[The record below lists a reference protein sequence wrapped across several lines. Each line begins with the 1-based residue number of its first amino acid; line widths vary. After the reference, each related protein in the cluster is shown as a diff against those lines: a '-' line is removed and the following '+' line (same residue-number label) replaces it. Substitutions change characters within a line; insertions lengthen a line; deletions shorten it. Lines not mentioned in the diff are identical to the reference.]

1 MVHMYHDPVKG
12 RNSIADNWVNVPV
25 FGKQPEVPAW
35 VIRESAYLLAMRE
48 DGCLAVV
55 RTGQGTFLPGGGIEC
70 GETPQEAITREALEE
85 CGLIIQ
91 PGTPVV
97 RAIQFVYAEQEKT
110 HFEKRS
116 IFLDG
121 VIVGFDSKCCEP
133 DHELVWVEAGEATR
147 ILSHE
152 SQRWVVDQWQAG
164 KLSRPKRERTK
175 L

>member
-1 MVHMYHDPVKG
+1 MYHDLVKG
-12 RNSIADNWVNVPV
+12 RNGIADNWADVPV
-25 FGKQPEVPAW
+25 FGKQPEGPAW
-35 VIRESAYLLAMRE
+35 VIRESAYLLGMRD

-55 RTGQGTFLPGGGIEC
+55 RSSQGTFLPGGGIES
-70 GETPQEAITREALEE
+70 GETPQEAIIREALEE

-91 PGTPVV
+91 PGAWVV

-121 VIVGFDSKCCEP
+121 VIVGFDSTCREP
-133 DHELVWVEAGEATR
+133 DHELVWAKTEEATR

-152 SQRWVVDQWQAG
+152 SQRWAVKQWQAG
-164 KLSRPKRERTK
+164 KLSQPKWEGTK

>member
-1 MVHMYHDPVKG
+1 MVHMYHDTVKG
-12 RNSIADNWVNVPV
+12 RNGIADNWANVPV

-35 VIRESAYLLAMRE
+35 VIRESAYVLGIRD

-55 RTGQGTFLPGGGIEC
+55 RTSQGTFLPGGGIES

-91 PGTPVV
+91 PGAWVV
-97 RAIQFVYAEQEKT
+97 CAIQFVYAEQEKT

-116 IFLDG
+116 TFLDG
-121 VIVGFDSKCCEP
+121 VIVGFDSTYCEP
-133 DHELVWVEAGEATR
+133 DHELVWVEAEEATR
-147 ILSHE
+147 ILAHE
-152 SQRWVVDQWQAG
+152 SQRWVVKQWQAG
-164 KLSRPKRERTK
+164 KLSQPEWERTK